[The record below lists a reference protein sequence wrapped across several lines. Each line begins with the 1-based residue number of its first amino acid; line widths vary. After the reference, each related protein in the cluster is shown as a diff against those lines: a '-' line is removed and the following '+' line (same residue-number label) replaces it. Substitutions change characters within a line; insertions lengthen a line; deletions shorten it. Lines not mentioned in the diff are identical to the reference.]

1 MTKQEQLDS
10 MLRRAKYS
18 REELETLSKEIGQLK
33 TEIEREATLE
43 VTQDCAPNHAKEWSG
58 FEQDQLEGKLAQF
71 VYDRAR
77 LAGRTTSSIRHRIV
91 ETLIPVI
98 GPGKVIG
105 MAKERAKR
113 EETAPVTR
121 KEKRRYGGS
130 ERRAGVTG
138 FMVFGV

>member
-1 MTKQEQLDS
+1 MTKQEVLDR
-10 MLRRAKYS
+10 LLKERRDHQK
-18 REELETLSKEIGQLK
+18 RLEAIAQDICRVN
-33 TEIEREATLE
+33 TEIEREKTFE

-91 ETLIPVI
+91 EIIAPTIC
-98 GPGKVIG
+98 GGKMHE
-105 MAKERAKR
+105 MARGEMKPKTEKKEYRS
-113 EETAPVTR
+113 P
-121 KEKRRYGGS
+121 